1 MTQDTPAPTG
11 PPTSPPTGL
20 MPWELPRFRN
30 WIAVAR
36 AHQIVERTLNAR
48 LAPHG
53 VRIAH
58 HDILANIYRFAGLTQ
73 NELAQRLLV
82 GRSNLSMLLPELE
95 KRGLIERRSDA
106 ADKRVRRLWLT
117 EAGRTLTEQTLA
129 VQAGVV
135 TDMMTILSDAECQ
148 ALGDYMRRLTAGM
161 AQWDTDQS

>member
-1 MTQDTPAPTG
+1 MTQDTPA
-11 PPTSPPTGL
+11 PTGL

-58 HDILANIYRFAGLTQ
+58 HDILANIYRFGGLTQ

-117 EAGRTLTEQTLA
+117 EAGRALTEQTLA

-148 ALGDYMRRLTAGM
+148 ALGDYMRRITAGM
-161 AQWDTDQS
+161 AQWAPDEKEGSLPAG

>member
-1 MTQDTPAPTG
+1 MTQDTPA
-11 PPTSPPTGL
+11 PTGL

-117 EAGRTLTEQTLA
+117 EAGRALTEQTLA

-148 ALGDYMRRLTAGM
+148 ALGDYMRRITASM
-161 AQWDTDQS
+161 AQWADSDRV